1 MDNKERNKIILE
13 LTCEMLE
20 KLNHEVENA
29 FVEDVEGEENQ
40 VLVSLTV
47 VHPGAL
53 IGLRGRNLAAIQLV
67 LSLMVKVKFGEWV
80 RVLLDINNYREEQKT
95 RLQEMAKDLANRVL
109 ETGKPAEMM
118 SMSSYE
124 RRLCHMAIQDVE
136 GITSESEG
144 EGDMRHLVIKIK
156 P

>member
-1 MDNKERNKIILE
+1 MDNKDRNKIILE
-13 LTCEMLE
+13 LTCELLE

-47 VHPGAL
+47 VRPGAL

-95 RLQEMAKDLANRVL
+95 RLQEMARDLAKRVM
-109 ETGKPAEMM
+109 ETGKSAEMM
-118 SMSSYE
+118 AMSSYE
-124 RRLCHMAIQDVE
+124 RRLCHMVIQEIE

-144 EGDMRHLVIKIK
+144 EGEMRHLVIKK
-156 P
+156 V

>member
-1 MDNKERNKIILE
+1 MDNKDRNKIILE
-13 LTCEMLE
+13 ITCELLE

-47 VHPGAL
+47 VRPGAL
-53 IGLRGRNLAAIQLV
+53 IGLRGRNLAAIQLI

-109 ETGKPAEMM
+109 ESGKPAEMM

-124 RRLCHMAIQDVE
+124 RRLCHMAIQEIE

-156 P
+156 

>member
-1 MDNKERNKIILE
+1 MDNKDRNKIILE
-13 LTCEMLE
+13 LTCELLE

-47 VHPGAL
+47 VRPGAL

-80 RVLLDINNYREEQKT
+80 RVLLDINNF
-95 RLQEMAKDLANRVL
+95 
-109 ETGKPAEMM
+109 
-118 SMSSYE
+118 
-124 RRLCHMAIQDVE
+124 
-136 GITSESEG
+136 ITNFFIWFFDHQNHPYALG
-144 EGDMRHLVIKIK
+144 QFF
-156 P
+156 